1 MDQVEV
7 DIQQRKPTGRLAYQM
22 CIPDF
27 FKQRSWRC
35 HGYQISK
42 ICTYRPGCDVTS
54 TLPNP
59 QPLIRTL
66 PPRLSD
72 TD

>member
-27 FKQRSWRC
+27 SNSVRGGVMDIKSRRF
-35 HGYQISK
+35 
-42 ICTYRPGCDVTS
+42 V
-54 TLPNP
+54 
-59 QPLIRTL
+59 RT
-66 PPRLSD
+66 D
-72 TD
+72 QDAM